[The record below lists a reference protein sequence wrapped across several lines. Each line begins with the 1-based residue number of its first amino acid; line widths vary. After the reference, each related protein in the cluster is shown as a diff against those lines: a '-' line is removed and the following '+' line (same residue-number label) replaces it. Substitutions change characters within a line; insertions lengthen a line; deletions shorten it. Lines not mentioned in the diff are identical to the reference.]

1 MECFIFNVQ
10 FGGERVKPCLRSSDP
25 SSKLSDVSIA
35 ARPMDQNSPKCDLSV
50 VYGALDSFQTP
61 SFRNIGSD
69 HNETVLWTASRL
81 CPLLSAVKPNMVSP
95 NGDIE
100 LGVYRISRELE

>member
-1 MECFIFNVQ
+1 MEGFIFNVQ
-10 FGGERVKPCLRSSDP
+10 FGGERVKLCLRSSDR

-69 HNETVLWTASRL
+69 HNGDSVMDGIT
-81 CPLLSAVKPNMVSP
+81 PLPSAVSGKAEYGEPERGHRVGS
-95 NGDIE
+95 
-100 LGVYRISRELE
+100 V